1 MKFPDSQFCF
11 WYLVFALAIL
21 FISDLKYCLCF
32 TTAMT
37 QVSMHLHFVTTSVI
51 STDSDNSAS
60 STTEEAE
67 LDKRIQELVDME
79 DPDILTDLRCHNGS
93 KESQFNVFRDYCEQ
107 FLNENVSVAVDD
119 RRIGQITHLARAIS
133 LWDFRDQVKSFCPEN
148 TPKPSLEWL
157 RLQF

>member
-51 STDSDNSAS
+51 STDSNVVLLPW
-60 STTEEAE
+60 T
-67 LDKRIQELVDME
+67 I
-79 DPDILTDLRCHNGS
+79 I
-93 KESQFNVFRDYCEQ
+93 QFNESYSVLDF
-107 FLNENVSVAVDD
+107 FLVAVKPWLDNED
-119 RRIGQITHLARAIS
+119 CTLHSARFGHEMHSLVHVDTNLPLIAI
-133 LWDFRDQVKSFCPEN
+133 V
-148 TPKPSLEWL
+148 PSHGK
-157 RLQF
+157 